1 MSTKIEHTSY
11 TEKAGYVWRKRFA
24 SKTLSIALQTSEY
37 GEALPRA
44 AAMSIRFIEL
54 SSAGVPFEAMHLT
67 MKAFR
72 DEHVKQFKLARFSAI
87 RDGLN
92 ATSTFTFSPEAPQEP
107 VSIQP
112 TQSPTFDD
120 KIAHAALQRE
130 LATVAGHSLDEATA
144 AYNLFNKEWKEGTR
158 KSALRILDRFT
169 VFCAAS
175 GIRTIEEVNKES
187 VIAFKEY
194 LDAKEFTPATK
205 QETLTKVSSMFKYMI
220 DVKEWIVK
228 NPFNG
233 MSYKNVKVVNKK
245 EEITPAQY
253 ETVMG
258 LPQVANNNQAFWCMA
273 ILFNTGMRIDE
284 CSQLTK
290 ADYVEIE
297 GIKCISVNDE
307 NGKRIK
313 NESSIRNIPINDKLL
328 EMGIWEKKPVFNKS
342 ADSLKMLIA
351 GSFKLISLKRSSHC
365 FRLSLS
371 NRLRDAEGVED
382 STRNF
387 ILGHTNSTIT
397 DRIYVSRLPL
407 IKMQAALNLAC

>member
-11 TEKAGYVWRKRFA
+11 TEKAGYVWRKRFS
-24 SKTLSIALQTSEY
+24 SKTLSIALQTSDHA
-37 GEALPRA
+37 EALPRA
-44 AAMSIRFIEL
+44 AAMSMRFIEL
-54 SSAGVPFEAMHLT
+54 ETSSIPFDAMSLT

-72 DEHVKQFKLARFSAI
+72 DELVKQWKLARFSAI
-87 RDGLN
+87 RDGIN
-92 ATSTFTFSPEAPQEP
+92 ATSTFTFSPEAPQAP

-120 KIAHAALQRE
+120 RIAHAALQRD
-130 LATVAGHSLDEATA
+130 LATMSSHSLDEATN
-144 AYNLFNKEWKEGTR
+144 AYSEFNKEWKPATR
-158 KSALRILDRFT
+158 KSTLRILDRFT

-175 GIRTIEEVNKES
+175 GIRSVEEVNKET
-187 VIAFKEY
+187 VIAFKDW
-194 LDAKEFTPATK
+194 LDSQNFAPMTK
-205 QETLTKVSSMFKYMI
+205 QETLTKVSGMFKFMV

-233 MSYKNVKVVNKK
+233 MSYKNVKVENKK
-245 EEITPAQY
+245 EEITPAQF

-258 LPQVANNNQAFWCMA
+258 LPVVANNLQDFWCMA
-273 ILFNTGMRIDE
+273 ILYHTGMRIDE

-297 GIKCISVNDE
+297 GIKCISVND
-307 NGKRIK
+307 NYGKRIK
-313 NESSIRNIPINDKLL
+313 NDSSIRNIPINDKLL
-328 EMGIWEKKPVFNKS
+328 EMGIWEKKPTFKKS
-342 ADSLKMLIA
+342 ADSLKMAIA
-351 GSFKLISLKRSSHC
+351 KSFKLISIKRSSHC

-371 NRLRDAEGVED
+371 NRLRDCEGVED

-397 DRIYVSRLPL
+397 DRVYISRTPL
-407 IKMQAALNLAC
+407 IKMLNALNACC